1 MTRTYKRVNKK
12 RKTTSFN
19 ELTEEEKNYVLEYI
33 LKKEVSIKETA
44 FKLNLTVP
52 TIDKIFSER
61 YGKIKG
67 CSQPDRKEYH
77 KEYYHKNKFN

>member
-1 MTRTYKRVNKK
+1 MTRPYKKARKK

-44 FKLNLTVP
+44 FKLNLSVP

-61 YGKIKG
+61 YGKRTTDPKQI
-67 CSQPDRKEYH
+67 
-77 KEYYHKNKFN
+77 N

>member
-44 FKLNLTVP
+44 FKLNLSVP
-52 TIDKIFSER
+52 TIGKIFTER
-61 YGKIKG
+61 YGKRTTNPK
-67 CSQPDRKEYH
+67 QT
-77 KEYYHKNKFN
+77 N